1 MNHIHKDS
9 QEHSLKKHKI
19 LILFDDLI
27 ADMLSY
33 IKS

>member
-1 MNHIHKDS
+1 MNDIHKDT
-9 QEHSLKKHKI
+9 QEHSLKKHEI